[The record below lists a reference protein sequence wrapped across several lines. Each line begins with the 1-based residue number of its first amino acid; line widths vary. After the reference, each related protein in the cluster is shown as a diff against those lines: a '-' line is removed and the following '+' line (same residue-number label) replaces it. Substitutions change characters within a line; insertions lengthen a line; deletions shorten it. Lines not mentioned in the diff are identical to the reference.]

1 MPVMTNGILQVKTIA
16 SILGKTTNNQGD
28 QIKIIPGIPNLE
40 EEEEEEL
47 EEEITIIVMAVVNVS
62 NVKMSDTLLKIVP
75 NYIMLI
81 IIHPVIM
88 VVKINQEYPKKKSIS
103 LQKSPKIHFLKTI
116 ICIQLVSI
124 LKIMKIFH
132 AK

>member
-28 QIKIIPGIPNLE
+28 QIKIIPGIPSL

-88 VVKINQEYPKKKSIS
+88 AVKINKEYPKKKSIS
-103 LQKSPKIHFLKTI
+103 LQKSLKIHFLKTI

-124 LKIMKIFH
+124 LKITKIFH